1 MMAEQKIVDFLECLS
16 SKEPVPG
23 GGGASALA
31 AAVGMSLGSMV
42 ANLTTGKKTYAQY
55 QEEIDEILIQAA
67 EVTKELYS
75 FMDKDA
81 EAFEPLAK
89 AYGLKKDTPE
99 EIAYRDEVMAAALLT
114 ASLAPL
120 SLMEKIVD
128 AMKILN
134 RLSVIGSKLA
144 ISDVGVGIQM
154 MQAALNGA
162 SLNVFINTDLMKDKD
177 TAVALNQKA
186 DDFLA
191 QGKQIT
197 EETYATVL
205 GKIRK

>member
-1 MMAEQKIVDFLECLS
+1 MAEQKIVDFLECLS